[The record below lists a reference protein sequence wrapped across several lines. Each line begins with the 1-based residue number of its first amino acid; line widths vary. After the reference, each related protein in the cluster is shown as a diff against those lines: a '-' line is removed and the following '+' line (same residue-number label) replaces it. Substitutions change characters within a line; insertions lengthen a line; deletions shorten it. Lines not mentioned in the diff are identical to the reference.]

1 MKRLIKGLLDYS
13 KLGNKDCFKKINC
26 NTLVQAVID
35 DLNSLIIKSDADIY
49 VGELPVINAIK
60 FSKSDI
66 KTYIT
71 ISSKKKTWMGVF
83 NKR

>member
-13 KLGNKDCFKKINC
+13 KLGNKDCSKKINC

-49 VGELPVINAIK
+49 VGELPIIK